1 MAIVRYL
8 YRIFSLINCYKEYN
22 RTLDYKWTTNLQK
35 EPNHFVVDFS
45 KGFRSHTTN
54 HVPPAY
60 GSHVHSETLGS
71 VCSSETIGYYAND
84 DHCRMSRSLECASYN
99 VQLPKSFSSD
109 SLIVASTYVTR
120 CSLFCDLVALW
131 DWYNTQNDYVNQFKG
146 IRHIC

>member
-45 KGFRSHTTN
+45 KGGSFAHNEPRTPCVRVSRAFRN
-54 HVPPAY
+54 PRQCML
-60 GSHVHSETLGS
+60 ER
-71 VCSSETIGYYAND
+71 
-84 DHCRMSRSLECASYN
+84 DHWLLCKRRSFCMSRSLECASYN

-120 CSLFCDLVALW
+120 CSLFCDLVAL
-131 DWYNTQNDYVNQFKG
+131 
-146 IRHIC
+146 